1 MAMALANQRSGISH
15 RAPLPSSVPRCAA
28 VLTQRHR
35 QCTATC
41 LACGGAH
48 FVALSLSLC
57 LCVADTVEGGPSWSP
72 GGAPNL
78 PSTMLPACLPARLP
92 TSISLTSPGPHR
104 PGGLMVLPVVA
115 CCMTQVQVG
124 RMTFS
129 ALTHKIKSNGG
140 VYKNSS
146 NTSQTRTVKGVAA
159 VRRQGGAEQ
168 TSYMRH
174 FY

>member
-35 QCTATC
+35 RCTATC
-41 LACGGAH
+41 LACGVAH
-48 FVALSLSLC
+48 FVALSLC

-78 PSTMLPACLPARLP
+78 PSTMLPACLPAWLP

-146 NTSQTRTVKGVAA
+146 NTSQTRTAKGGSCAGG
-159 VRRQGGAEQ
+159 RGAEQ